1 MIVVAHFQPFRAVTL
16 VGGLVNDV
24 AILTIA
30 LSSNLVQPGTRRAVG
45 RGRWSGCV
53 SRILGC
59 VNGVRGCLGSMGGR
73 LGSVGGCLIGAL
85 VKVRTIPQILSIRTA
100 ALQVS
105 FSEVVSHFQT
115 LGAVTLVGFSV
126 NHVAILT
133 VTFSSNMV
141 QCSASW
147 AVVRR
152 GIGCGSVCGCLGSV
166 GGRLGSV
173 GGCLGSVG
181 GRLGSVGGRLGSMGG
196 CLGSVGGCLGSVG
209 GRLGSVGGC
218 LIGALVEMKTIPQ
231 ILSIRTAA
239 LQVSFSE
246 VVSHFQPL
254 GAITLVGFPV
264 NHVAILTV
272 TFSSNMVQCGASWA
286 VVRRGIGCGSVC
298 GCLCSVGGCLGSM
311 GGCLG
316 SVGGRLGSVGGCL
329 IGAFVEMKTIPQILS
344 IRTAA
349 LQVSFS
355 EVVSHFQ
362 PLGAVTLVGFSVN
375 HVAILTVT
383 FSSNM
388 VQCGASWAVVRRG
401 IGCGN
406 RVLQQE

>member
-30 LSSNLVQPGTRRAVG
+30 LSSNLVQPSTRRAVG

-53 SRILGC
+53 SGILGC
-59 VNGVRGCLGSMGGR
+59 VNGVCGC
-73 LGSVGGCLIGAL
+73 LGSVGGCLGSVGGCLVGAL
-85 VKVRTIPQILSIRTA
+85 VEMRTVPQILSIRTA

-105 FSEVVSHFQT
+105 FSV
-115 LGAVTLVGFSV
+115 
-126 NHVAILT
+126 
-133 VTFSSNMV
+133 
-141 QCSASW
+141 
-147 AVVRR
+147 
-152 GIGCGSVCGCLGSV
+152 
-166 GGRLGSV
+166 
-173 GGCLGSVG
+173 
-181 GRLGSVGGRLGSMGG
+181 
-196 CLGSVGGCLGSVG
+196 
-209 GRLGSVGGC
+209 
-218 LIGALVEMKTIPQ
+218 
-231 ILSIRTAA
+231 
-239 LQVSFSE
+239 

-254 GAITLVGFPV
+254 GAVTLVGFPV

-272 TFSSNMVQCGASWA
+272 TFSGNMVQCGASWA
-286 VVRRGIGCGSVC
+286 VVRRGIGCGSVR
-298 GCLCSVGGCLGSM
+298 GCLGSVGGCLGSM
-311 GGCLG
+311 GG
-316 SVGGRLGSVGGCL
+316 RLGSMGGCL
-329 IGAFVEMKTIPQILS
+329 VGALVEVRTIPQILS
-344 IRTAA
+344 IRTGT

-355 EVVSHFQ
+355 IVVSHFQ